1 MSKKLVQTK
10 EVSTPTSQRA
20 ALLQAYRVIKELK
33 AKLKASEEALASSQ
47 KPEPIAIIG
56 LGGRFPG
63 APDPESFWQLL
74 RDGVDATSE
83 VPASRWDID
92 AYYDPNK
99 EVLGKMYTR
108 RGGFLSEID
117 GFDTNFFRISPREAV
132 SLDPAQR
139 LLLEVTWEAI
149 ENAGIAA
156 DQLRESNT
164 GVYIGHAPMNGEY
177 SLIDSTRF
185 HFDQYTQTGSGR
197 SLPAGRLSYFRLFG
211 NLRQT

>member
-1 MSKKLVQTK
+1 MQLQLEKYNEAEKYYTALK
-10 EVSTPTSQRA
+10 E
-20 ALLQAYRVIKELK
+20 I
-33 AKLKASEEALASSQ
+33 KASYRSADDLRMYIQMRDIHYAS
-47 KPEPIAIIG
+47 
-56 LGGRFPG
+56 
-63 APDPESFWQLL
+63 
-74 RDGVDATSE
+74 
-83 VPASRWDID
+83 
-92 AYYDPNK
+92 
-99 EVLGKMYTR
+99 
-108 RGGFLSEID
+108 SEID